1 MMYVLA
7 HYALEM
13 DGGAT
18 LGNNAEC
25 GERRGEGCL
34 GCEDISMESFYSLK
48 YSYWSTPF
56 LTPLP
61 RHGGWQM

>member
-1 MMYVLA
+1 MHVLA
-7 HYALEM
+7 HYAFEM

-34 GCEDISMESFYSLK
+34 G
-48 YSYWSTPF
+48 
-56 LTPLP
+56 
-61 RHGGWQM
+61 

>member
-1 MMYVLA
+1 MHVLA

-34 GCEDISMESFYSLK
+34 GVGAYFNGVNLSLI
-48 YSYWSTPF
+48 
-56 LTPLP
+56 L
-61 RHGGWQM
+61 